1 MPAIPSLDSC
11 DVSGRRVLV
20 RADLNVPLH
29 EGQID
34 DKMRIER
41 IAPTIRELI
50 GKGARVIIA
59 SHLGRPHGVVDSSLS
74 LRPVAPALAATLG
87 GRPVRF
93 AEDCIG
99 PVAQRVVAALADG
112 EVALLENLRFHAGEE
127 SNDEAFAGALAE
139 LAELYVND
147 AFSCAHRAHASVV
160 AITRRLPAVAGRGL
174 EAELAALD
182 RAFDH
187 PARPLVALIGGAKV
201 STKLATLEH
210 LVDRVDVMVIGGAM
224 ANTFLA
230 ARGLGIGRSLYEP
243 VLVDVARHIIERAD
257 EAGCSL
263 VLPEDVVVATAL
275 VADTPHQT
283 VPADAVA
290 DEDMILDIGPA
301 TVATVTRHL
310 KRART
315 LVWNGPLGA
324 FETPPFDRGTQ
335 ALADAVADLT
345 AEGKLDSIAGGGD
358 TVAALT
364 SAGAGARLTYL
375 STAGGAFLEWLAG
388 KALPGIEALR
398 RG

>member
-1 MPAIPSLDSC
+1 
-11 DVSGRRVLV
+11 
-20 RADLNVPLH
+20 
-29 EGQID
+29 
-34 DKMRIER
+34 MRIER
-41 IAPTIRELI
+41 VAPTIRELI

-59 SHLGRPHGVVDSSLS
+59 SHLGRPRGVVDTSLS
-74 LRPVAPALAATLG
+74 LRPVAPALAAALG

-93 AEDCIG
+93 AEDCVG
-99 PVAQRVVAALADG
+99 PVAQQVVAALADG

-127 SNDEAFAGALAE
+127 SNDKAFAGSLAE

-182 RAFDH
+182 RALDH
-187 PARPLVALIGGAKV
+187 PARPLVALIGGVKV
-201 STKLATLEH
+201 STKLAALEH

-243 VLVDVARHIIERAD
+243 DLVDVARHIIERAD
-257 EAGCSL
+257 EAGCPL

-275 VADTPHQT
+275 VADAPHNS
-283 VPADAVA
+283 VSADAVA

-301 TVATVTRHL
+301 TVATITRHL
-310 KRART
+310 NRART

-324 FETPPFDRGTQ
+324 FETDPFDRGTQ
-335 ALADAVADLT
+335 AVADAVADLT

-358 TVAALT
+358 TVAALMN
-364 SAGAGARLTYL
+364 AGAGARLTYL
-375 STAGGAFLEWLAG
+375 STGGGAFLEWLAG
-388 KALPGIEALR
+388 KALPGIEALKSR
-398 RG
+398 

>member
-1 MPAIPSLDSC
+1 
-11 DVSGRRVLV
+11 
-20 RADLNVPLH
+20 
-29 EGQID
+29 
-34 DKMRIER
+34 MRIER
-41 IAPTIRELI
+41 VAPTIRELI

-59 SHLGRPHGVVDSSLS
+59 SHLGRPRGVVDTSLS
-74 LRPVAPALAATLG
+74 LRPVAPALAAALG

-93 AEDCIG
+93 AEDCVG
-99 PVAQRVVAALADG
+99 PVAQQVVAALADG

-127 SNDEAFAGALAE
+127 SNDKAFAGSLAE

-182 RAFDH
+182 RALDH
-187 PARPLVALIGGAKV
+187 PARPLVALIGGVKV
-201 STKLATLEH
+201 STKLAALEH

-243 VLVDVARHIIERAD
+243 DLVDVARHIIERAD
-257 EAGCSL
+257 EAGCPL
-263 VLPEDVVVATAL
+263 VLPEDVVVATAH
-275 VADTPHQT
+275 VADAPHNS
-283 VPADAVA
+283 VSADAVA

-301 TVATVTRHL
+301 TVATITRHL
-310 KRART
+310 NRART

-324 FETPPFDRGTQ
+324 FETDPFDRGTQ
-335 ALADAVADLT
+335 AVADAVADLT

-358 TVAALT
+358 TVAALMN
-364 SAGAGARLTYL
+364 AGAGARLTYL

-388 KALPGIEALR
+388 KALPGIEALKSR
-398 RG
+398 